1 MTVHVCS
8 DIHFS
13 HRNIFK
19 YCPHRQHPGID
30 LENITDEDCAKM
42 NEKIIARW
50 NSMVMPEDETYIIG
64 DVAMG
69 QIFKAPALIRRL
81 NGTKYL
87 IRGNHDKTL
96 VRDILKDPSLSN
108 LFAWVESYHEMTYK
122 YGGEKIM
129 INMSHYP
136 MHSWNGMT
144 GDNKSSIHFHGHL
157 HSPAHA
163 RHILPGR
170 IFDVGIDGNDLYPY
184 RIEEAIKLA
193 IRHAEKNP
201 AKLRHT

>member
-1 MTVHVCS
+1 MTTFVAS

-19 YCPHRQHPGID
+19 YCPHRQHPGIV

-96 VRDILKDPSLSN
+96 VRDIRKDPSLSN

-122 YGGEKIM
+122 YAGEKIM

-136 MHSWNGMT
+136 MHSWNKQSQGAVML
-144 GDNKSSIHFHGHL
+144 HGHL
-157 HSPAHA
+157 HGTPHG
-163 RHILPGR
+163 IPGR
-170 IFDVGIDGNDLYPY
+170 IKDVGIDTNDLYPY
-184 RIEEAIKLA
+184 RMDDVMRGVLKKEVRGNHHDNEL
-193 IRHAEKNP
+193 
-201 AKLRHT
+201 